1 MSYIIAIETSTTN
14 CSVGLIK
21 NGICEAFIEENNG
34 YTHAENLSV
43 FIDDL
48 LQLHHVNKT
57 DLEAVAITKGPGSY
71 TGLRI
76 GVSTAKGICFALN
89 LPLISV
95 NALDQMFL
103 HQRLDEFKT
112 ENNLFI
118 PMLDAR
124 RMEVYMKVLNHDG
137 KSVSD
142 IEANIIDEN
151 SFEGLYA
158 KNIILFGPGA
168 EKFQELFQ
176 ANSKI
181 KIVSDILPSSQL
193 MGSLVQQKFASKQF
207 EDVAYFEPFYLK
219 EFVATTPKKQI

>member
-1 MSYIIAIETSTTN
+1 LGYILAIETSTTN
-14 CSVGLIK
+14 CSVGLIRE
-21 NGICEAFIEENNG
+21 GICEAFIEENNG

-48 LQLHHVNKT
+48 LHLHHVDKT
-57 DLEAVAITKGPGSY
+57 ELEAIAVTKGPGSY

-76 GVSTAKGICFALN
+76 GVSTTKGICFALN
-89 LPLISV
+89 LPLVSV

-103 HQRLDEFKT
+103 HHSLDEFKT

-124 RMEVYMKVLNHDG
+124 RMEVYMKTLNYQG
-137 KSVSD
+137 KSIST
-142 IEANIIDEN
+142 IEAKIIDEN
-151 SFEGLYA
+151 SFDGLDA
-158 KNIILFGPGA
+158 ENIILFGPGA

-181 KIVSDILPSSQL
+181 KIVLDILPSSQL
-193 MGSLVQQKFASKQF
+193 MGSLVQQKFKNKQF

>member
-1 MSYIIAIETSTTN
+1 MGYILAIETSTTN
-14 CSVGLIK
+14 CSVGLIRE
-21 NGICEAFIEENNG
+21 GICEAFIEENNG

-48 LQLHHVNKT
+48 LHLHHVDKT
-57 DLEAVAITKGPGSY
+57 ELEAIAVTKGPGSY

-76 GVSTAKGICFALN
+76 GVSTTKGICFALN
-89 LPLISV
+89 LPLVSV

-103 HQRLDEFKT
+103 HHSLDEFKT

-124 RMEVYMKVLNHDG
+124 RMEVYVKTLNYQG
-137 KSVSD
+137 KSIST
-142 IEANIIDEN
+142 IEAKIIDEN
-151 SFEGLYA
+151 SFDGLDA
-158 KNIILFGPGA
+158 ENIILFGPGA

-181 KIVSDILPSSQL
+181 KIVLDILPSSQL
-193 MGSLVQQKFASKQF
+193 MGSLVQQKFKNKQF

>member
-1 MSYIIAIETSTTN
+1 MGYILAIETSTTN
-14 CSVGLIK
+14 CSVGLIRE
-21 NGICEAFIEENNG
+21 GICEAFIEENNG

-48 LQLHHVNKT
+48 LHLHHVDKT
-57 DLEAVAITKGPGSY
+57 ELEAIAVTKGPGSY

-76 GVSTAKGICFALN
+76 GVSTTKGICFALN
-89 LPLISV
+89 LPLVSV

-103 HQRLDEFKT
+103 HHSLDEFKT

-124 RMEVYMKVLNHDG
+124 RMEVYMKTLNYKG
-137 KSVSD
+137 KSIST
-142 IEANIIDEN
+142 IEAKIIDEN
-151 SFEGLYA
+151 SFDGLDA
-158 KNIILFGPGA
+158 ENIILFGPGA

-181 KIVSDILPSSQL
+181 KIVLDILPSSQL
-193 MGSLVQQKFASKQF
+193 MGSLVQQKFKNKQF

>member
-1 MSYIIAIETSTTN
+1 
-14 CSVGLIK
+14 
-21 NGICEAFIEENNG
+21 
-34 YTHAENLSV
+34 
-43 FIDDL
+43 
-48 LQLHHVNKT
+48 
-57 DLEAVAITKGPGSY
+57 
-71 TGLRI
+71 
-76 GVSTAKGICFALN
+76 
-89 LPLISV
+89 
-95 NALDQMFL
+95 
-103 HQRLDEFKT
+103 
-112 ENNLFI
+112 
-118 PMLDAR
+118 
-124 RMEVYMKVLNHDG
+124 MKVLNHDG

>member
-1 MSYIIAIETSTTN
+1 MGYILAIETSTTN
-14 CSVGLIK
+14 CSVGLIRE
-21 NGICEAFIEENNG
+21 GICEAFIEENNG

-48 LQLHHVNKT
+48 LHLHHVDKT
-57 DLEAVAITKGPGSY
+57 ELEAIAVTKGPGSY

-76 GVSTAKGICFALN
+76 GVSTTKGICFALN
-89 LPLISV
+89 LPLVSV

-103 HQRLDEFKT
+103 HHSLDEFKT

-124 RMEVYMKVLNHDG
+124 RMEVYMKTLNYQG
-137 KSVSD
+137 KSIST
-142 IEANIIDEN
+142 IEAKIIDEN
-151 SFEGLYA
+151 SFDGLDA
-158 KNIILFGPGA
+158 ENIILFGPGA

-181 KIVSDILPSSQL
+181 KIVLDILPSSQL
-193 MGSLVQQKFASKQF
+193 MGSLVQQKFKNKQF